1 MTGLSNLNSWLIA
14 AGVVVAIVFVVAVFL
29 RLDSRYERKE
39 QRAFARSVLVRERIT
54 RELNETEARL
64 ASYELGNHDTP
75 EVRELNRVVANIRS
89 ASRDGRRDTAYI
101 ERLSKALPA
110 LEDKALASIRA

>member
-1 MTGLSNLNSWLIA
+1 MTALSDLNSWLIA

-29 RLDSRYERKE
+29 RLDSHYERKE
-39 QRAFARSVLVRERIT
+39 QRAFARSVLVRDRIT

-64 ASYELGNHDTP
+64 ASYELGNHDTL
-75 EVRELNRVVANIRS
+75 EVRELHRAIANIRA

-101 ERLSKALPA
+101 ERLNNTLPA
-110 LEDKALASIRA
+110 LEDKALASIKA